1 MFFVSNGLHVYG
13 CSGLYTSSNR
23 AFCGLYEGVNVSDL
37 VRTYAI
43 CTYVCMHVCLYVCM
57 YVLMDGWMDGDGWM
71 CLFTFG
77 LSCVFLR
84 KQRESLS
91 QFRLDRHRV
100 ACQQSTNKV
109 LQVPGTNTVYS
120 MVRVSVCVCS

>member
-1 MFFVSNGLHVYG
+1 MYRIWCEHMQYVPICV
-13 CSGLYTSSNR
+13 
-23 AFCGLYEGVNVSDL
+23 
-37 VRTYAI
+37 
-43 CTYVCMHVCLYVCM
+43 CTYVCMYVCM
-57 YVLMDGWMDGDGWM
+57 YVLMDGWMDGDGDGWM

-77 LSCVFLR
+77 LRCVFLR

-120 MVRVSVCVCS
+120 MVRVSVCVCVFMSSMAWLVRPVTPQLVC

>member
-57 YVLMDGWMDGDGWM
+57 YLWMDGWGWM
-71 CLFTFG
+71 DVSVYIWPKLCLFT
-77 LSCVFLR
+77 
-84 KQRESLS
+84 K
-91 QFRLDRHRV
+91 
-100 ACQQSTNKV
+100 AA
-109 LQVPGTNTVYS
+109 
-120 MVRVSVCVCS
+120 